1 MSFQRIV
8 AWLALCIPIVEPL
21 GGCAINPVPV
31 SALPGPNKDPVTF
44 QKDETACRIAAA
56 RAAYPA
62 GTAPSGQQAGN
73 AQSGSAQMAAAPG
86 NVNAVWQA
94 YFTGF
99 GQCETAHGNLVQPV
113 PWAVAYQLYLGFG
126 YPLPYPGGYAPA
138 YGPPPYPPAYGVPPA
153 YGYP

>member
-1 MSFQRIV
+1 MSSKRVI
-8 AWLALCIPIVEPL
+8 AWLGLSVPLGVFL

-31 SALPGPNKDPVTF
+31 SALPGPNKDLATF
-44 QKDETACRIAAA
+44 QKDETACRLAAA

-62 GTAPSGQQAGN
+62 GTAPSGQAAG
-73 AQSGSAQMAAAPG
+73 GAQMAPASG

-94 YFTGF
+94 YFASF
-99 GQCETAHGNLVQPV
+99 GQCESARGNLVQPV

-138 YGPPPYPPAYGVPPA
+138 FGAPYPAPYGYPPA